1 VVFFLGV
8 FFKRMNS
15 QGALWS
21 MIVGFVLGIFRMLVD
36 TPVTLGLSGLQNGY
50 PHGSFLWIINNIYF
64 QYWSLL
70 ITVISAIVMVVVS
83 SVTAE
88 PDYGTLENLTFA
100 TKTKEDIAATRASWD
115 WREVAASG
123 LVLACILGAYL
134 YFRG

>member
-1 VVFFLGV
+1 MCRVCVFL
-8 FFKRMNS
+8 
-15 QGALWS
+15 LC
-21 MIVGFVLGIFRMLVD
+21 LTMLPADVCAAPR
-36 TPVTLGLSGLQNGY
+36 PVPFYPLPIPSWYTGPRHPYGCCY

-83 SVTAE
+83 HLTAA
-88 PDYGTLENLTFA
+88 PDYATLQNLTFA
-100 TKTKEDIAATRASWD
+100 TKTTEDKAATRASWD

-123 LVLACILGAYL
+123 LVLACIIGAYL